1 MDRQWMRPLNV
12 VIPETEADELGRLAQ
27 DAHRRPKDHAAVLLI
42 DAIRRAGQDG
52 DAGLGAL
59 AAAFEAE
66 GQRWFTQ
73 ADKHSTSL
81 TRRLLL
87 QTRGE
92 AWFQAAA
99 RLRAALTTPIEVPA
113 GLPADDRP
121 TAA

>member
-12 VIPETEADELGRLAQ
+12 VIPESDGEELDRLARE
-27 DAHRRPKDHAAVLLI
+27 AHRRPKEHAAVLLI
-42 DAIRRAGQDG
+42 DAIRRSIQDG
-52 DAGLGAL
+52 GAGLGAL
-59 AAAFEAE
+59 PAAFEAE
-66 GQRWFTQ
+66 GQRWFAQ
-73 ADKHSTSL
+73 ADRHSTGL

-99 RLRAALTTPIEVPA
+99 RLRAAMTNPIEMAP
-113 GLPADDRP
+113 DDRP